1 MKKITR
7 VLAFIL
13 SCGLVLASC
22 SSNTPDNTST
32 EGDANAPVV
41 EASADDITVTAD
53 AGTSKLSPDNPHTF
67 DVFFNF
73 TWYPINKWEGI
84 IPEEIT
90 TRTGI
95 TLNPTVAVD
104 VQQLG
109 VMIASGDL
117 PDLIATDGMLSNLST
132 SELSYDWGGLIEQY
146 GIDWDIPQVNKANA
160 LSFTQEEGKFFTLL
174 SHFAS
179 TEDWVELTRY
189 NVGAAMTGSLIYRYD
204 LLQEMGLSEPQT
216 MDEVKAMLI
225 KAAETYPDKIAL
237 AFDSNSWDFTYF
249 RENLDMGQTECNYV
263 EDADGNWVPYA
274 MHPNFMTYIKL
285 LNDIYKAG
293 GISTDNWATDGTTT
307 EALVQAGG
315 AFAWSQCTQGG
326 AMDATAALKE
336 TVPTAIFH
344 EAPVVGDPSGYY
356 NTSIGWM
363 GTFISKN
370 CDDPQLALEYLKFL
384 HSDEGAKL
392 TQWGREGVDYTVDAN
407 GVPTFSDEWSEAT
420 LNGTMDEKYNTW
432 FYFGGSKI
440 LEAIARCAAYPTEMI
455 PNYPALREN
464 FGNKPWIRYAE
475 PVDGTDEK
483 VIYDKLFL
491 RPNGHYRTYEM
502 KIITSAN
509 DDELQKN
516 YDEMLSVAKS
526 LGEET
531 ITAYMDKAIKEAM
544 VVYGEK

>member
-1 MKKITR
+1 MKNLKS

-13 SCGLVLASC
+13 SFSMIFAISC
-22 SSNTPDNTST
+22 SSANSDNNNADSNTTSSQAEESPAAV
-32 EGDANAPVV
+32 EG
-41 EASADDITVTAD
+41 TA
-53 AGTSKLSPDNPHTF
+53 KLSPDNPHTF
-67 DVFFNF
+67 DVFINF
-73 TWYPINKWEGI
+73 TWYPVSKWEGI

-90 TRTGI
+90 KRTGI

-104 VQQLG
+104 EQQLG
-109 VMIASGDL
+109 IMISSGDL

-132 SELSYDWGGLIEQY
+132 SDLSYDWGGLIEQY
-146 GIDWDIPQVNKANA
+146 GIDWDIPQVNKANS

-179 TEDWVELTRY
+179 TEDWVELTKY
-189 NVGAAMTGSLIYRYD
+189 NVGAAMTGSLVYRYD

-225 KAAETYPDKIAL
+225 KAAETYPDKTAL
-237 AFDSNSWDFTYF
+237 VFDSNSWDFSYF
-249 RENLDMGQTECNYV
+249 RENYGMGQTECNYT
-263 EDADGNWVPYA
+263 EDSDGNWVPYV

-285 LNDIYKAG
+285 VNDIYKAG

-307 EALVQAGG
+307 EALLQAGG

-336 TVPTAIFH
+336 TVPTAIFR
-344 EAPVVGDPSGYY
+344 EAPVVGDPTGYY

-384 HSDEGAKL
+384 HSEEGAKL
-392 TQWGREGVDYTVDAN
+392 TQWGREGVEYTVDAN

-420 LNGTMDEKYNTW
+420 LSGTLDEKYNTW
-432 FYFGGSKI
+432 FYFGGSK
-440 LEAIARCAAYPTEMI
+440 LFESIARCAAYPPELV
-455 PNYPALREN
+455 PNYPVLREN
-464 FGNKPWIRYAE
+464 YGNKPWIRYAE

-502 KIITSAN
+502 KMITSA
-509 DDELQKN
+509 DDTELQKN

-531 ITAYMDKAIKEAM
+531 ITAYMDKAIKDAM
-544 VVYGEK
+544 EVYGEK